1 MPADYSAVLVF
12 ILVGIGLVLFTFFFS
27 SLIRPHRPDKVKNE
41 TYECGIPAVGES
53 WTQFNNRFYIIGLIF
68 VIFDVEA
75 VFLFPWAVAY
85 NSLGL
90 FALIEMVIFIGILL
104 VGLVYAWKKGA
115 LEWV

>member
-1 MPADYSAVLVF
+1 MASDYSSVLVF
-12 ILVGIGLVLFTFFFS
+12 ILAGVGLVVFTFFFS
-27 SLIRPHRPDKVKNE
+27 SLIRPHRPDPVKND
-41 TYECGIPAVGES
+41 TYECGIPAFGNS
-53 WTQFNNRFYIIGLIF
+53 WVQFNNRFYIIGLIF

-85 NSLGL
+85 RSLGL
-90 FALIEMVIFIGILL
+90 FALTEMVIFIAILL